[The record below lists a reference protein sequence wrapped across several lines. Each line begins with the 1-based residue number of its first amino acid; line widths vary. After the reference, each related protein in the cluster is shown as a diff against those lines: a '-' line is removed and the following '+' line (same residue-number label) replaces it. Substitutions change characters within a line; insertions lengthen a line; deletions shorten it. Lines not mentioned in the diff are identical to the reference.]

1 MASVDTYFNKI
12 CRFLDETPTSISSR
26 DKDGFSITEIKYF
39 IKEIIDNNK
48 EHLLTDYYLLYITH
62 DKYDENNVI
71 YNSTDL
77 MLDRIRHHLF
87 CIFSDNPLI
96 VLKELYG
103 YNKYLNNSLK
113 TSNYDHSIIM
123 GHAHNDIEKSEFK
136 EKLKE
141 YVSTNQT
148 KYDNLM
154 KIKAFGYKN
163 GIIDAILCGEGFD
176 RRFIVLEKIFFAFL
190 SVSDYYNIDFNT
202 YLDYLKQVYE
212 NLDSYFDE
220 LELNGII
227 KREIVNPLFLRNATF
242 RFTII
247 ENKYMEYLYNHLNNG
262 LVENSSTKEIK

>member
-103 YNKYLNNSLK
+103 YNKYLSKCLNESHYGFK
-113 TSNYDHSIIM
+113 TPEER
-123 GHAHNDIEKSEFK
+123 EKLEFK
-136 EKLKE
+136 ELLKE

-154 KIKAFGYKN
+154 EIKAFGYKN

-176 RRFIVLEKIFFAFL
+176 RRFEVLEKIFFAFL

-262 LVENSSTKEIK
+262 LVENSSNKEIK